1 MQTTWR
7 GGWKCDCLGHLT
19 DPGHL
24 NGVSWRTGRVLDGH
38 RSWQH
43 IRIECPTAHS
53 KFARHHLSSNVPRM
67 KCSSFFRIVKLLTST
82 HTDTDVVTTVTHMQ
96 IGQNRAT
103 MSGCNKSDLITCKW
117 HSRQSVLKIRSENSS
132 AGSAVWTRRNSRT
145 DHGREGNTEWFPNLA
160 PFHVF
165 MCYTNLLFF
174 LCQHKRM
181 LDGEKWSLIIESKI
195 FWQLCDKQNETEVQ
209 MRQWTQRCDRS
220 PLWRTGSRLQSRA
233 AGVAARGP
241 HTAQTASPTCCTA
254 SQRQTAL
261 LHRDKQLVSGFFMLD
276 SKRHFLLLS
285 PHRAQLDSASEPCNK

>member
-1 MQTTWR
+1 MNLTQKDFYILVTTRGCCRTKCGAPSCHITSLKFHRSSQIQTTAVLSFMQWLV
-7 GGWKCDCLGHLT
+7 GLGVWFSLRVREV
-19 DPGHL
+19 PGS
-24 NGVSWRTGRVLDGH
+24 NPGR
-38 RSWQH
+38 
-43 IRIECPTAHS
+43 
-53 KFARHHLSSNVPRM
+53 
-67 KCSSFFRIVKLLTST
+67 
-82 HTDTDVVTTVTHMQ
+82 
-96 IGQNRAT
+96 
-103 MSGCNKSDLITCKW
+103 CNKSDLITCKW

-195 FWQLCDKQNETEVQ
+195 FWQLCDKQNETEMQ
-209 MRQWTQRCDRS
+209 MRQWTQGSDHS

-276 SKRHFLLLS
+276 SKRYFLLLS